1 MRRENLLARIL
12 YTARMEL
19 VIALLVTALLV
30 CGLTFI
36 GLKGV
41 ASRSTAITPLASIR
55 EPAGIES
62 DHEVRTPTP
71 IRAMAS
77 VQPSSSPS
85 PTGTSAVQS
94 SPTRG
99 MARTPTPISVVVST
113 QKRSYVFYQGP
124 ATYVRGDAF
133 APLALSSFPKPAS
146 NNGRGLH
153 WFPTTRQ
160 SRAVIDRFI
169 PELTA
174 MRIRW
179 VVILQGMNDWDMV
192 ANDYLV
198 DKLNA
203 AGIMPVMRLVSEVGE
218 VDYRRLG
225 WIVAR
230 YRERGVRYF
239 QVFNEPNAESEWS
252 APVPHTPERFALYW
266 VQAAEVVAANGGLP
280 GFTPMSPRID
290 NSDLTFFNAA
300 LAELAR
306 LGRYD
311 LINLSWIS
319 IHNYGGM
326 SADGFFRYRQYDAAV
341 RTVFGG
347 SPPMLIT
354 EGGMETAMG
363 TASVIAAMY
372 DFVERERE
380 PYLLAFAPWL
390 IGNKVGGGHDPL
402 WEESAWF
409 VGTLDRVEPRA
420 VVDQVKSR

>member
-1 MRRENLLARIL
+1 
-12 YTARMEL
+12 MEL
-19 VIALLVTALLV
+19 VIAILVTALLV
-30 CGLTFI
+30 CGLTFF

-41 ASRSTAITPLASIR
+41 SSTSSSIIPLTIVG
-55 EPAGIES
+55 EVGGIERGQ
-62 DHEVRTPTP
+62 EEGTPTP
-71 IRAMAS
+71 IRPLAIA
-77 VQPSSSPS
+77 QPSSTPS
-85 PTGTSAVQS
+85 PTLTLALQS
-94 SPTRG
+94 SPTRS

-124 ATYVRGDAF
+124 TTYVRGDTF
-133 APLALSSFPKPAS
+133 APLALSSFPKPTS

-179 VVILQGMNDWDMV
+179 VVVLQGMNDWDMV

-198 DKLNA
+198 DQLNA
-203 AGIMPVMRLVSEVGE
+203 AGIMPVIRLVGEVGE
-218 VDYRRLG
+218 MDYRRLG

-252 APVPHTPERFALYW
+252 APAPHTPERFALYW

-280 GFTPMSPRID
+280 GLSPMSPSID
-290 NSDLTFFNAA
+290 NSDLAFFNAA

-311 LINLSWIS
+311 LINMSWVS

-326 SADGFFRYRQYDAAV
+326 STDGFFRYRQYDAAV
-341 RTVFGG
+341 RKVFGG
-347 SPPMLIT
+347 SLPILIT

-363 TASVIAAMY
+363 TAPVITAMY
-372 DFVERERE
+372 SFVERERE

-402 WEESAWF
+402 WEEAAWF

>member
-1 MRRENLLARIL
+1 MARIP
-12 YTARMEL
+12 YIARMEL
-19 VIALLVTALLV
+19 AIAILVTSLVV

-41 ASRSTAITPLASIR
+41 SSTPSSITPLASIR
-55 EPAGIES
+55 EPAAAES
-62 DHEVRTPTP
+62 GQEEGTPTP
-71 IRAMAS
+71 IRAIAS

-85 PTGTSAVQS
+85 PTVTLAFQP
-94 SPTRG
+94 SPTRSV
-99 MARTPTPISVVVST
+99 ARTPTPISVVVST

-124 ATYVRGDAF
+124 ATYVRRDAF
-133 APLALSSFPKPAS
+133 APLALSSFPKPTS

-198 DKLNA
+198 DQLNA
-203 AGIMPVMRLVSEVGE
+203 AGIMPVMRLVGEVGDM
-218 VDYRRLG
+218 DYRRLG

-252 APVPHTPERFALYW
+252 APAPHTPERFALYW

-280 GFTPMSPRID
+280 GFSPMSPRID
-290 NSDLTFFNAA
+290 NSDLAFFSAA

-311 LINLSWIS
+311 LINLLWIS

-341 RTVFGG
+341 RKVFGG
-347 SPPMLIT
+347 SLPIMIT
-354 EGGMETAMG
+354 EGGMETAIG
-363 TASVIAAMY
+363 TAPVISAMY
-372 DFVERERE
+372 GFIERERE

-402 WEESAWF
+402 WEEAAWF
-409 VGTLDRVEPRA
+409 VGTLDRVESRA
-420 VVDQVKSR
+420 VVDQAQAR

>member
-1 MRRENLLARIL
+1 
-12 YTARMEL
+12 MEL
-19 VIALLVTALLV
+19 VIAILVTALLV

-41 ASRSTAITPLASIR
+41 SGTSSAITPLASVR
-55 EPAGIES
+55 EPAAPGGGQDEG
-62 DHEVRTPTP
+62 TPTP
-71 IRAMAS
+71 IRVIAS
-77 VQPSSSPS
+77 VRPSSSPS
-85 PTGTSAVQS
+85 PTLTAAPPS

-99 MARTPTPISVVVST
+99 IARTLTPISVVVST
-113 QKRSYVFYQGP
+113 QKRSNVFYQGP
-124 ATYVRGDAF
+124 MTYVRGDAF
-133 APLALSSFPKPAS
+133 APLAISSFPKPA
-146 NNGRGLH
+146 NNNARGLH

-198 DKLNA
+198 DQLNA
-203 AGIMPVMRLVSEVGE
+203 AGIMPVMRLVGEVGE

-252 APVPHTPERFALYW
+252 APAPHTPERFALYW

-280 GFTPMSPRID
+280 GFSAMSPRID
-290 NSDLTFFNAA
+290 NSDLVFFNAA

-341 RTVFGG
+341 RKVFGG
-347 SPPMLIT
+347 SLPMLIT

-363 TASVIAAMY
+363 TAPVIAAMY
-372 DFVERERE
+372 GFVERERE

-402 WEESAWF
+402 WEEAAWY

-420 VVDQVKSR
+420 VVDQVKAR